1 MTVRIRQP
9 PVALL
14 MDFDGVI
21 LDSMELKTQGFV
33 RVYAGEPPS
42 KLSEVLAYQ
51 RLHGGVTRRTK
62 FAYFEKNIF
71 GRPGDSETVE
81 QLASAYRD
89 LIYEAVLATSFVPG
103 AEEFLKRAQ
112 DQIELHV
119 ISGTPQEELQ
129 EIIERRG
136 LTSYFQT
143 IVGAPTT
150 KRDAFERILKD
161 NQFLPADT
169 AAIGDATTEYDAAED
184 LGIPFIG
191 VVPNGAPNPFPPGIP
206 ALRSLEELPV
216 VLGVR

>member
-1 MTVRIRQP
+1 MRMPQP

-21 LDSMELKTQGFV
+21 LDSMEIKTQGFV

-62 FAYFEKNIF
+62 FAYFERSIF

-81 QLASAYRD
+81 RLASAYRD
-89 LIYEAVLATSFVPG
+89 IVYDAVVATEFVRG

-112 DQIELHV
+112 GQIELHV
-119 ISGTPQEELQ
+119 ISGTPQDELR

-143 IVGAPTT
+143 IVGAPIT
-150 KRDAFERILKD
+150 KRDAFEGILQE
-161 NQFLPADT
+161 NQFLAADT

-191 VVPNGAPNPFPPGIP
+191 VVPDSASNPFPPGVP
-206 ALRSLEELPV
+206 TVRSLEELPAL
-216 VLGVR
+216 LGVR